1 MAPPSTTTQH
11 QVCFLIGNVLFLTI
25 MHFSLP
31 RYAMEQSIKA
41 MRDAWR
47 GDDGS
52 RVITDDIEIMELET
66 KAYVE
71 QRPCARERERQTDRQ
86 TNRDP

>member
-1 MAPPSTTTQH
+1 
-11 QVCFLIGNVLFLTI
+11 
-25 MHFSLP
+25 
-31 RYAMEQSIKA
+31 MEQSIKA

-71 QRPCARERERQTDRQ
+71 QRPCARERDRQTDKQ
-86 TNRDP
+86 